1 MYKYHTGA
9 AMIIDEIKIE
19 ACKGVYMPREDS
31 YLLAEATEKYASGR
45 VLDLGTGS
53 GINGIVAAKK
63 GCDVTFAD
71 VNSLALSCARRNAEL
86 NAVKGEFVSTDL
98 FSNINKKYNTIL
110 FNPPYLHS
118 KPLRGIKNPDGEDIA
133 VNGGT
138 DGRELINSFLNT
150 YRDYVLQDHTV
161 LLLESSLN
169 RYGEDVKRHNA
180 EIISTK
186 PFMFETLV
194 VLKISD

>member
-1 MYKYHTGA
+1 
-9 AMIIDEIKIE
+9 MIMDKIKIE
-19 ACKGVYMPREDS
+19 VCKGVYMPREDS

-45 VLDLGTGS
+45 VLDLGAGS

-86 NAVKGEFVSTDL
+86 NEVKGEFVNTNL

-118 KPLRGIKNPDGEDIA
+118 KPLQEIKNEDGDDVA

-150 YRDYVLQDHTV
+150 YRDYVLPDHTV
-161 LLLESSLN
+161 LLVESSLN
-169 RYGEDVKRHNA
+169 RYEEDVKMYHA
-180 EIISTK
+180 EIVSSK

>member
-1 MYKYHTGA
+1 
-9 AMIIDEIKIE
+9 MIVDEIKIE

-31 YLLAEATEKYASGR
+31 YLLASAAEKYASGR

-71 VNSLALSCARRNAEL
+71 VNSIALSCARHNAEL
-86 NAVKGEFVSTDL
+86 NSVKGEFVNTNL
-98 FSNINKKYNTIL
+98 FSNISKKYNTIL

-118 KPLRGIKNPDGEDIA
+118 KPLQKIKNADGEDIA
-133 VNGGT
+133 VNGGA
-138 DGRELINSFLNT
+138 DGRELIDSFLNT
-150 YRDYVLQDHTV
+150 YRDYVLPSHTV
-161 LLLESSLN
+161 LLVESSLN
-169 RYGEDVKRHNA
+169 RYEEDVKMHHA
-180 EIISTK
+180 EIIGTK
-186 PFMFETLV
+186 PFMFETIV